1 MRKSRKLL
9 SLILALCILAT
20 TFTYIFVIANAEDTV
35 SDTEDIISELNFG
48 TDEILITVD
57 HSILNSSDIC
67 GTISN
72 TVESYLNATASF
84 AIETELKCPIDS
96 TSSVYM
102 VNLMDHVEEKTEIL
116 DLCESINSN
125 NNGMY
130 AEPNYILEFTECS
143 PEDEQ
148 EFEAL
153 YGSAG
158 TSSDWFLRDT
168 WAKEAAN
175 ISQNKG
181 DDIVVAVIDTG
192 CNFNHEHLQDSM
204 VSFEVNDVVHHG
216 YNVADPTNPYDISD
230 NYGHGTAVSS
240 VISGANSS
248 GSFSGVARNSKI
260 LPIKISDQ
268 KTFESD
274 IVLDALNRIL
284 SYNTYVANNGIN
296 APEKVSVV
304 NMSFSF
310 TEVFDYKYVN
320 GCLKKLI
327 DKVAESCILVAA
339 AGNNGLGTNTNYSN
353 YPASYDSVIGVMAY
367 APDLKMASYS
377 SYDNRGSYYEVAAP
391 GTYIKAADHMDT
403 DGYKYLTGT
412 SFSSP
417 IVAGAIALYLS
428 NFPTA
433 SIERTKSDLLNSMV
447 DTVEPYR
454 SKDVQ
459 HSKLNI
465 VDFLNLGLLDE
476 NGIYSDEFYDVTWSY
491 NHNNRSLIFA
501 EGEELLDC
509 YMGEAPWYR
518 FRNLTNSC
526 VISDDVVYV
535 GGYILY
541 DFFKLENL
549 TIGSNVEYIGE
560 YSFASCSKLE
570 AINVPPNVTE
580 IGMYAFSKCSNATT
594 LSLPPVIEYYN
605 PGVFENCSSLTTV
618 VIPTGWTEI
627 PSQTFRG
634 CDSLQFVALPD
645 TLTKIGVA
653 AFRDCSSLSYIALP
667 NSLYQIGGNAFAGCS
682 SLTSIIAPRSL
693 TTINLSAFSGC
704 TNLNKITLFDNV
716 TTMRSKIFDGCPNV
730 VIKAYIDSTALAY
743 AVTNNI
749 DYEIMY
755 RISAV
760 QGCGAEF
767 NRAAEEITGL
777 PPFIS
782 TGTFEE
788 QYVRLDSGFMLS
800 YEGLVSGYIT
810 QGTIIHV
817 MNNGEPVETYTVR

>member
-1 MRKSRKLL
+1 MRKLKKLL
-9 SLILALCILAT
+9 SMIVALCILIT
-20 TFTYIFVIANAEDTV
+20 TFLCVFIVANAEDTAP
-35 SDTEDIISELNFG
+35 DMEDIIPELNFG

-57 HSILNSSDIC
+57 HSSLNSSDIC

-84 AIETELKCPIDS
+84 AIETEFKCPIDS
-96 TSSVYM
+96 ASSVYM
-102 VNLMDHVEEKTEIL
+102 VDLADIVDEKSEIL
-116 DLCESINSN
+116 DLCESINLD

-130 AEPNYILEFTECS
+130 AEPNYILELTECS

-153 YGSAG
+153 YGYAG

-168 WAKEAAN
+168 WAKEAAT
-175 ISQNKG
+175 ISQNQG

-192 CNFNHEHLQDSM
+192 CNFNHEHLQNSM

-216 YNVADPTNPYDISD
+216 YNVADPSNPYDISD
-230 NYGHGTAVSS
+230 NFGHGTAVSS
-240 VISGANSS
+240 VISGANSG
-248 GSFSGVARNSKI
+248 GSFTGVARNSKI

-268 KTFESD
+268 KTFETD

-284 SYNTYVANNGIN
+284 SYNTYVADNGIN

-339 AGNNGLGTNTNYSN
+339 AGNNALGTNTNYSN

-391 GTYIKAADHMDT
+391 GTYIKAANHIDL

-454 SKDVQ
+454 SKDIQ
-459 HSKLNI
+459 HFKLNI
-465 VDFLNLGLLDE
+465 VDFLNLGILNE
-476 NGIYSDEFYDVTWSY
+476 SSVYSEDFYGMTWSY
-491 NHNNRSLIFA
+491 NHNNRTLTFEDS
-501 EGEELLDC
+501 EELFDC
-509 YMGEAPWYR
+509 DMGEAPWYR

-526 VISDDVVYV
+526 IISDDIIYV
-535 GGYILY
+535 GSCVLY
-541 DFFKLENL
+541 NFLKMESL

-560 YSFASCSKLE
+560 YACHSCEKLE
-570 AINVPPNVTE
+570 AINIPSSVTE

-605 PGVFENCSSLTTV
+605 PGIFENCSSLITV
-618 VIPTGWTEI
+618 LIPSGWTEV

-645 TLTKIGVA
+645 TLTKIGA
-653 AFRDCSSLSYIALP
+653 TAFRDCSALSYISLP
-667 NSLYQIGGNAFAGCS
+667 NNIYQIGGNAFVGCS

-693 TTINLSAFSGC
+693 TTINISAFSGC
-704 TNLNKITLFDNV
+704 TNLNKITLFDNLI
-716 TTMRSKIFDGCPNV
+716 TMRTKIFDGCPNV
-730 VIKAYIDSTALAY
+730 VIKAYVDSTALEY

-755 RISAV
+755 RINAV
-760 QGCGAEF
+760 QGSGAEF
-767 NRAAEEITGL
+767 NRTAEEITGL
-777 PPFIS
+777 PPFVS

-788 QYVRLDSGFMLS
+788 NYICLDNGFTLS

-810 QGTIIHV
+810 QETIINV
-817 MNNGEPVETYTVR
+817 MKNGQVVETYTVR